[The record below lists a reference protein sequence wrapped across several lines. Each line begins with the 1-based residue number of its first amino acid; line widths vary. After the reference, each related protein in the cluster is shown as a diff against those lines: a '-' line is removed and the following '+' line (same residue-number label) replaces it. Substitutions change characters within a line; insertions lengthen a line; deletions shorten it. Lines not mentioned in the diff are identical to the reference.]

1 MNVLST
7 MTFSKGDENWVQ
19 FSPLTDWD
27 VGGTWG
33 TIQQRS
39 SSSLFCRRPSPAVLA
54 WAGISIFW
62 CCPSS
67 ISSADHGV
75 APNSKC
81 LEEWVWR
88 GCCCDD
94 VNTRRGKEEN
104 RRPMSEWFESLSF
117 FIASI
122 SSSPPSPHP
131 RHNDGCLGVLP
142 TYILLILFSF
152 ISCFVR
158 MFLIS
163 PVFLL
168 LFKKKEKK
176 KKMIFP
182 LTDSFQKLVTRRL
195 WTWSWR

>member
-1 MNVLST
+1 
-7 MTFSKGDENWVQ
+7 MTISRGDESSVQ
-19 FSPLTDWD
+19 FTPLTDWV

-54 WAGISIFW
+54 WAGMSTFW

-104 RRPMSEWFESLSF
+104 RRLMSEWFESLSF
-117 FIASI
+117 FIA
-122 SSSPPSPHP
+122 PPS
-131 RHNDGCLGVLP
+131 LP
-142 TYILLILFSF
+142 PSLDTMRIDQVFYLPISYSF
-152 ISCFVR
+152 F
-158 MFLIS
+158 FHL
-163 PVFLL
+163 FLL
-168 LFKKKEKK
+168 SSCVFFFPRSLLLLKKKDDG
-176 KKMIFP
+176 P
-182 LTDSFQKLVTRRL
+182 LDSLV
-195 WTWSWR
+195 SEVSD